1 MLESVR
7 TLRSSYCILLAIAQ
21 SVAKLLYEW
30 LSMYDLSNCLFQTL
44 MHYAAVAC
52 APCPVCASLQVSS
65 AKLCE

>member
-7 TLRSSYCILLAIAQ
+7 TLHSIYCVLFAIAQ

-30 LSMYDLSNCLFQTL
+30 LSMYDLSHCLIQTL

-52 APCPVCASLQVSS
+52 ERLPYVCLIAGF
-65 AKLCE
+65 